1 MKPLFAVVLAVML
14 ASVSAPGAT
23 LAQRAPVPAAPATPA
38 EKEAAARE
46 REALRK
52 RLDALRKDIATREG
66 ERAEAADAL
75 QASEEEI
82 SRSTRRLAEI
92 GVSQKQVQ
100 TELQQLDRKIHTEQ
114 TRLDS
119 RQKELGALLRQQYAG
134 GSLSPWSA
142 LLSGDDPHEMGRNL
156 AYIGYISQARA
167 NAVNTVREEIAQLT
181 TLQADAAARRKQI
194 DELAAEEKTERD
206 ALQTQSRERKRIL
219 DSIASGIQTQKR
231 QADATARDEVR
242 MSALVDEL
250 TKVLARQAEEARR
263 AERARKEA
271 AERAERIAREA
282 AQRAAERSAE
292 KAAERAAAERAAQ
305 KLAAERAAAARS
317 NEIAA
322 ERAAAARSAAA
333 SNPTPTVTAPSEPAV
348 IETPPV
354 PEAPPVP
361 AQVLPPRP
369 PVPEAP
375 PERAVAR
382 NDAVPDAS
390 LSGNFERLRGRLRLP
405 VKGEVVGRF
414 GTARGEG
421 GVWRGVFLRSAEGS
435 QVRAV
440 APGEVVFANWLR
452 GFGNLIIV
460 DHGGEYLS
468 IYGNNQ
474 TLFKQVG
481 DQIKAGDVV
490 AGVGATGGQ
499 TESGLYFELR
509 HRGKPMDPLQW
520 VSLQ

>member
-1 MKPLFAVVLAVML
+1 MKPTFAVVLAVML
-14 ASVSAPGAT
+14 ASVGTPA

-52 RLDALRKDIATREG
+52 RLDTLRKDIASREG

-100 TELQQLDRKIHTEQ
+100 TELQQLDKRIATEQ
-114 TRLDS
+114 ARLDA
-119 RQKELGALLRQQYAG
+119 RQKELGALLRRQYAG

-156 AYIGYISQARA
+156 AYLGYISQARA
-167 NAVNTVREEIAQLT
+167 NAVSTVRDEIAQLT
-181 TLQADAAARRKQI
+181 ALQADAAARRKQV

-206 ALQTQSRERKRIL
+206 ALQKQSGERKRIFET
-219 DSIASGIQTQKR
+219 IAADIQAQR
-231 QADATARDEVR
+231 REVDATARNEAR

-250 TKVLARQAEEARR
+250 TRTLARQAEEARR

-282 AQRAAERSAE
+282 AQRAAQRSAE
-292 KAAERAAAERAAQ
+292 KAAERE
-305 KLAAERAAAARS
+305 AAERAAAVRAEQR
-317 NEIAA
+317 AA
-322 ERAAAARSAAA
+322 ERAAERSGA
-333 SNPTPTVTAPSEPAV
+333 PPVTAAPPPA
-348 IETPPV
+348 PV
-354 PEAPPVP
+354 PEAPPVRAAEP
-361 AQVLPPRP
+361 LPPRP

-390 LSGNFERLRGRLRLP
+390 VSGNFERLRGRLRLP

-421 GVWRGVFLRSAEGS
+421 GVWRGVFLRAGEGT

-481 DQIKAGDVV
+481 DQIRAGDVV

-499 TESGLYFELR
+499 MESGLYFELR

>member
-1 MKPLFAVVLAVML
+1 VKPQFAVVLAVML
-14 ASVSAPGAT
+14 ASVAAPA

-52 RLDALRKDIATREG
+52 RLDTLRKDIASREG

-100 TELQQLDRKIHTEQ
+100 TELQQLDRRIAAEQ
-114 TRLDS
+114 TRLDN
-119 RQKELGALLRQQYAG
+119 RQKELGTLLRRQYAG

-156 AYIGYISQARA
+156 AYLGYISQARA

-181 TLQADAAARRKQI
+181 ALQADAAARRKQV

-206 ALQTQSRERKRIL
+206 ALQKQSAERKRIFET
-219 DSIASGIQTQKR
+219 IAADIQAQR
-231 QADATARDEVR
+231 REVDATARNEAR

-250 TKVLARQAEEARR
+250 TRTLARQAEEARR

-282 AQRAAERSAE
+282 AQRAAQRSAE
-292 KAAERAAAERAAQ
+292 KAAERE
-305 KLAAERAAAARS
+305 AAERAAAARA
-317 NEIAA
+317 EQRAA
-322 ERAAAARSAAA
+322 ERSAERSG
-333 SNPTPTVTAPSEPAV
+333 
-348 IETPPV
+348 TPPV
-354 PEAPPVP
+354 IAAPPAPVP
-361 AQVLPPRP
+361 DAPPLRPAEPLP

-390 LSGNFERLRGRLRLP
+390 ISGNFERLRGRLRLP

-421 GVWRGVFLRSAEGS
+421 GVWRGVFLRAGEGA

-481 DQIKAGDVV
+481 DQIRAGDVV

>member
-1 MKPLFAVVLAVML
+1 ML
-14 ASVSAPGAT
+14 ASVCAPGAT

-92 GVSQKQVQ
+92 AVSQKQVQ
-100 TELQQLDRKIHTEQ
+100 TELQQLDRRIHTEQ
-114 TRLDS
+114 ARLDT

-156 AYIGYISQARA
+156 AYLGYISQARA

-194 DELAAEEKTERD
+194 DELASEEKTERD
-206 ALQTQSRERKRIL
+206 SLQTQSRERKRIL

-271 AERAERIAREA
+271 AERA
-282 AQRAAERSAE
+282 
-292 KAAERAAAERAAQ
+292 
-305 KLAAERAAAARS
+305 
-317 NEIAA
+317 
-322 ERAAAARSAAA
+322 
-333 SNPTPTVTAPSEPAV
+333 
-348 IETPPV
+348 
-354 PEAPPVP
+354 
-361 AQVLPPRP
+361 
-369 PVPEAP
+369 
-375 PERAVAR
+375 
-382 NDAVPDAS
+382 
-390 LSGNFERLRGRLRLP
+390 
-405 VKGEVVGRF
+405 
-414 GTARGEG
+414 
-421 GVWRGVFLRSAEGS
+421 
-435 QVRAV
+435 
-440 APGEVVFANWLR
+440 
-452 GFGNLIIV
+452 
-460 DHGGEYLS
+460 
-468 IYGNNQ
+468 
-474 TLFKQVG
+474 
-481 DQIKAGDVV
+481 
-490 AGVGATGGQ
+490 
-499 TESGLYFELR
+499 
-509 HRGKPMDPLQW
+509 
-520 VSLQ
+520 

>member
-1 MKPLFAVVLAVML
+1 MKPLFAVVMAVML
-14 ASVSAPGAT
+14 ASVASPT

-52 RLDALRKDIATREG
+52 RLDALRKDIASREG

-82 SRSTRRLAEI
+82 SRSTRRLSEI
-92 GVSQKQVQ
+92 GASQKQVQ
-100 TELQQLDRKIHTEQ
+100 TELQQLDKRIAAEQ
-114 TRLDS
+114 TRLDN
-119 RQKELGALLRQQYAG
+119 RQKELAALLRRQYAG

-156 AYIGYISQARA
+156 AYLGYISQARA
-167 NAVNTVREEIAQLT
+167 NAVNTVRDEIAQLT
-181 TLQADAAARRKQI
+181 VLQADAAARRKQI

-219 DSIASGIQTQKR
+219 ETIAADIQTQR
-231 QADATARDEVR
+231 READATARNEAR

-250 TKVLARQAEEARR
+250 TRTLARQAEEARR

-282 AQRAAERSAE
+282 AQRAAQRSAE
-292 KAAERAAAERAAQ
+292 KAAERE
-305 KLAAERAAAARS
+305 AAERAAAARA
-317 NEIAA
+317 EQRAA
-322 ERAAAARSAAA
+322 ERAAERNGAPPVA
-333 SNPTPTVTAPSEPAV
+333 SVPPA
-348 IETPPV
+348 PV
-354 PEAPPVP
+354 PEAPPVRP
-361 AQVLPPRP
+361 VETLPPRP
-369 PVPEAP
+369 PVPDAP

-421 GVWRGVFLRSAEGS
+421 GVWRGVFLRAGEGA

-440 APGEVVFANWLR
+440 ARGEVVFANWLR

-481 DQIKAGDVV
+481 DQISAGDVV

>member
-1 MKPLFAVVLAVML
+1 MKPLLAVILAVML
-14 ASVSAPGAT
+14 ASVDAQGPA

-52 RLDALRKDIATREG
+52 RLDALRKDIASREG

-92 GVSQKQVQ
+92 GVSQKQTQ
-100 TELQQLDRKIHTEQ
+100 TELQQIDRRIGTEQ
-114 TRLDS
+114 ARLDS

-156 AYIGYISQARA
+156 AYLGYLSQARA
-167 NAVNTVREEIAQLT
+167 NAVSTVRDEIAQLT
-181 TLQADAAARRKQI
+181 TLQADAAARRKQV
-194 DELAAEEKTERD
+194 DELATEEKTERD

-219 DSIASGIQTQKR
+219 DSIAAGIQTQR
-231 QADATARDEVR
+231 READATARDETR

-250 TKVLARQAEEARR
+250 TRVLARQAEEAKR

-282 AQRAAERSAE
+282 AQRTAERSAE
-292 KAAERAAAERAAQ
+292 KAAERAAAERAATARANER
-305 KLAAERAAAARS
+305 AAERAA
-317 NEIAA
+317 
-322 ERAAAARSAAA
+322 ERGV
-333 SNPTPTVTAPSEPAV
+333 P
-348 IETPPV
+348 PPV
-354 PEAPPVP
+354 VIAPAPVPDAPPVR
-361 AQVLPPRP
+361 VETLPPRP
-369 PVPEAP
+369 ATPDAP

-390 LSGNFERLRGRLRLP
+390 QSGSFERLRGRLRLP

-421 GVWRGVFLRSAEGS
+421 GVWRGVFLRADEGA
-435 QVRAV
+435 QVRAI

>member
-1 MKPLFAVVLAVML
+1 ML
-14 ASVSAPGAT
+14 ASVCAPGAT

-92 GVSQKQVQ
+92 AVSQKQVQ
-100 TELQQLDRKIHTEQ
+100 TELQQLDRRIHTEQ
-114 TRLDS
+114 ARLDT

-156 AYIGYISQARA
+156 AYLGYISQARA

-194 DELAAEEKTERD
+194 DELASEEKTERD
-206 ALQTQSRERKRIL
+206 SLQTQSRERKRIL

-292 KAAERAAAERAAQ
+292 KAAERAAAAR
-305 KLAAERAAAARS
+305 AAERAAEDRLAAD
-317 NEIAA
+317 
-322 ERAAAARSAAA
+322 RAAAVRAERNA
-333 SNPTPTVTAPSEPAV
+333 PIPTVTAPNAPTV
-348 IETPPV
+348 VDTPPT
-354 PEAPPVP
+354 PEAPPP
-361 AQVLPPRP
+361 TPQVLPPRP

-421 GVWRGVFLRSAEGS
+421 GVWRGVFLRSSEGS